1 MLGVGLFWELHGQKG
16 RTMPQQTDPTSPGI
30 SAYLGARYAFPFYES
45 TPSGTGAPTAVAD
58 RRINDWKKAQL
69 GPTPAPRNNGAI
81 DLAEIIGP
89 EGVSEIEDLGEIRF
103 HALGDSGVGH
113 ADEAEQVAEEMAT
126 DFKPGAGALNPAFLF
141 HLGDVVYG
149 PMKTDHYGERFYRP
163 YRRYP
168 GKIIA
173 IPGNHDGEAK
183 NSADLPSLNHFEPIS
198 ARRPPKSHSRP
209 PAAVFIVKR

>member
-1 MLGVGLFWELHGQKG
+1 
-16 RTMPQQTDPTSPGI
+16 MPQQTDPASPGPV
-30 SAYLGARYAFPFYES
+30 AYPGARYAFPFYEL
-45 TPSGTGAPTAVAD
+45 TPSEAGAPTAVAD

-69 GPTPAPRNNGAI
+69 GPTPARRNNGAI

-103 HALGDSGVGH
+103 HALGDSGVNH
-113 ADEAEQVAEEMAT
+113 AYEAEQVAEEMAT
-126 DFKPGAGALNPAFLF
+126 DFKPSAGALNPAFLF

-183 NSADLPSLNHFEPIS
+183 NSADLPSLNAF
-198 ARRPPKSHSRP
+198 
-209 PAAVFIVKR
+209 